1 MDHVDIAIIG
11 GGIAGMSV
19 AYHLARNAPEA
30 RVGVFE
36 AESTLTYH
44 TTGRSA
50 AVFIENYGALPIRPL
65 TVASKSFY
73 LHLVDGPL
81 LTVKGSLSVARPDQ
95 IDIMDS
101 QLAEGRIINP
111 DIAYVSLADTVALA
125 PYLRPELIGAAIYEP
140 EASGIDVAGLHQAFV
155 RGFRANGGSIATT
168 RRVDAA
174 RRVDD
179 GWVIETTT
187 TDVAADVIVNAA
199 GAWGDLVATSAG
211 IAPIGLEPKRRTAF
225 MINSP
230 IAGSEHGP
238 LVANANHDWYTNP
251 DGRQFLCSPA
261 DETPSDPCDARP
273 EEIDIALAIDRINEA
288 TTLDIRSITSSWAGL
303 RTFSQDRSMVIGPD
317 PDQPTFHWCVGQG
330 GTGIQT
336 APGAGQ
342 LAADLITA
350 GSPGPSFE
358 GLGLDLPRLLPD
370 RFRHSG

>member
-1 MDHVDIAIIG
+1 
-11 GGIAGMSV
+11 
-19 AYHLARNAPEA
+19 
-30 RVGVFE
+30 
-36 AESTLTYH
+36 
-44 TTGRSA
+44 
-50 AVFIENYGALPIRPL
+50 
-65 TVASKSFY
+65 
-73 LHLVDGPL
+73 L